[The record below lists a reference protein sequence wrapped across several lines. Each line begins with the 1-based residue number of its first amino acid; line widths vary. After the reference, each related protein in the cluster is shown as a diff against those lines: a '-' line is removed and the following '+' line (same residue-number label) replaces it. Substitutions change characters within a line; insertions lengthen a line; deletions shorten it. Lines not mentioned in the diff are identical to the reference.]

1 MRDDLIAYKGA
12 WLYSVWDGTW
22 EGNLR
27 GFHYSADTL
36 DELKD
41 KIDKAVETDDPGQ
54 TMKLYSAEPKHFKVV
69 NEDDKEDYDYEDEWA
84 VQYQFEPSDEYD
96 DERDGSD
103 IREVI
108 IAAPDFDT
116 ARKYAEQYARKA
128 AHEETGWDRAEIIS
142 ITKR

>member
-12 WLYSVWDGTW
+12 WLYSIRDDTW

-36 DELKD
+36 DELKA
-41 KIDKAVETDDPGQ
+41 KIDKAVKTDDLGQ
-54 TMKLYSAEPKHFKVV
+54 TLKLYSAEPKHFKVV

-96 DERDGSD
+96 DEIEGSY

-108 IAAPDFDT
+108 ISAPDFDT
-116 ARKYAEQYARKA
+116 ARKYAEQYARKVT
-128 AHEETGWDRAEIIS
+128 HEEAEWGRAEIIS
-142 ITKR
+142 IIKR